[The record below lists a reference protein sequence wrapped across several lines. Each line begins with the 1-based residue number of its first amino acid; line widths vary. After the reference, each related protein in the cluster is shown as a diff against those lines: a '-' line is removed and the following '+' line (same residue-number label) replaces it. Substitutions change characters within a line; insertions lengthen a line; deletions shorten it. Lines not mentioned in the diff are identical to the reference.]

1 MEAIEEIEKKLTNY
15 ENQYISENQSLI
27 EKINLYNE
35 REKQYKEQI
44 FELYN
49 KIDEINIIN
58 ENKMKKDELNYNLI
72 KEENCQ
78 LKEDYIRLKN
88 NFDLVK
94 KELNKEISKNEL
106 LIDKYNK
113 LSYLYEQKERENI
126 NYYRNNTFQN
136 TEYNKNNFKNDLFEN
151 ENEKDKI
158 LDYCNNTIS
167 MIIKWIE
174 TNFISLFNSNNFCNE
189 EIPDNN
195 SFINIDKN
203 DLFIFD
209 KLRDS
214 LLQAKDIIDDYYY
227 KINVELKKVNEKI
240 IDIEKQ
246 NSEKY
251 NYLENLYYRLC
262 DEVNKEKYFD
272 IIINNNNYEN
282 NESFYFKEIEYLINN
297 IFILLKKVKES
308 SFNQS
313 LDKLIEDNI
322 ILNKEN
328 ENCKLK
334 IVDLYNDN
342 KIIIQKNNELQ
353 NINEKLKQ
361 TLSKIFSNNNS
372 NKNS

>member
-44 FELYN
+44 IELYN

-88 NFDLVK
+88 NFDLIK

-136 TEYNKNNFKNDLFEN
+136 TEYNKNNFKNDLSEN

-227 KINVELKKVNEKI
+227 KINVELKKVNERI
-240 IDIEKQ
+240 IDVEKQ

-322 ILNKEN
+322 ILNKEI

>member
-136 TEYNKNNFKNDLFEN
+136 TEYNKNNFKNDLSEN

-227 KINVELKKVNEKI
+227 KINVELKKVNERI
-240 IDIEKQ
+240 IDVEKQ

-322 ILNKEN
+322 ILNKEI

>member
-44 FELYN
+44 IELYN

-136 TEYNKNNFKNDLFEN
+136 TEYNKNNFKNDLSEN

-174 TNFISLFNSNNFCNE
+174 TNFISLFNSNNFFNE

-272 IIINNNNYEN
+272 ISINNNNYEN

-322 ILNKEN
+322 ILNKEI

-361 TLSKIFSNNNS
+361 TLSKIISNNNS

>member
-15 ENQYISENQSLI
+15 ENQYISENKSLI
-27 EKINLYNE
+27 EKINLYTE
-35 REKQYKEQI
+35 REKQHKEQI
-44 FELYN
+44 IELYN

-322 ILNKEN
+322 ILNKEI

>member
-136 TEYNKNNFKNDLFEN
+136 TEYNKNNFKNDLSEN

-322 ILNKEN
+322 ILNKEI